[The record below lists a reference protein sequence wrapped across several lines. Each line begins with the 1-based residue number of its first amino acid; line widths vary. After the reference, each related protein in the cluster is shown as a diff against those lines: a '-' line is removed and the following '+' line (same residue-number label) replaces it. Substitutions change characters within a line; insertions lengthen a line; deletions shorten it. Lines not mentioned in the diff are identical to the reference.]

1 MSDYLLNEI
10 DLDGYQVVR
19 SQYFQKQAEPMM
31 TLCYNAM
38 AFGQGAYQAFNNCE
52 AVHILLNDKSKKIG
66 RASCRER
73 V

>member
-38 AFGQGAYQAFNNCE
+38 AFGQGE
-52 AVHILLNDKSKKIG
+52 IG
-66 RASCRER
+66 RAH